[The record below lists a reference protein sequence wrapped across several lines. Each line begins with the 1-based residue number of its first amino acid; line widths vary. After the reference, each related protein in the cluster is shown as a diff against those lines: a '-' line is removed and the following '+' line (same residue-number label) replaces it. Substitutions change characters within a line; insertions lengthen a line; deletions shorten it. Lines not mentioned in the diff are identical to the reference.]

1 MSQKTMPEL
10 SQQHVCSSCCYR
22 ETCCTT
28 TAIQSDLCSGTEV
41 MFAQHWALKHCP
53 FSFCHDHVWATELQ
67 YLVRKWVFIT
77 LCRHGELARWIHLF
91 ENSALCLLTCL
102 KVQLPSFHICSGSL
116 ESELLM
122 LVWSESCL
130 PSRGAGC
137 LQGPEHICPSAPAN
151 ALH

>member
-1 MSQKTMPEL
+1 MPEL
-10 SQQHVCSSCCYR
+10 SQQHVCSRCCYR
-22 ETCCTT
+22 ETCCKT
-28 TAIQSDLCSGTEV
+28 TAIQSDLSYEV
-41 MFAQHWALKHCP
+41 MFAQHRLDRRALKHCP
-53 FSFCHDHVWATELQ
+53 FSFCHDSVWATEWQ
-67 YLVRKWVFIT
+67 HLVRKWVFAT
-77 LCRHGELARWIHLF
+77 LCRHGELARWISLF

-116 ESELLM
+116 QSESLM

-130 PSRGAGC
+130 PSRGAGR